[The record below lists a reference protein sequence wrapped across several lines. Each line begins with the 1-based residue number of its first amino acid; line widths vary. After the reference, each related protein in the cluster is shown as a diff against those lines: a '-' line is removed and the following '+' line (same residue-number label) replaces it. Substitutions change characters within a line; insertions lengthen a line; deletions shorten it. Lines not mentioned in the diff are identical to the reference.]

1 MLPSTRTSLPRL
13 ILVPALI
20 SLGVT
25 LLRLTGEL
33 LRWSEAWFSTA
44 TQGVT
49 PSGLSWLIGIT
60 WLPIPF
66 GAYFAWKL
74 SARGQGPEHSPVR
87 SLAFALAAVG
97 VVLLRVS
104 YRPPLPF
111 PQVLLFIWGSMI
123 PAGVLAYWGWPALG
137 RTLLAYGFAARLP
150 VAGIMFLA
158 MMGKW
163 GTHYD
168 YVGMPAEFHMGLW
181 RGFFWLAFFPQ
192 LVFWVLFTLV
202 LGTLSGSLTALVAS
216 ARIKSPPA
224 FAPR

>member
-1 MLPSTRTSLPRL
+1 MLPSPRTSLPRL
-13 ILVPALI
+13 ILVPALL

-44 TQGVT
+44 TQGVA
-49 PSGLSWLIGIT
+49 PSGWSWLIGIT

-74 SARGQGPEHSPVR
+74 WTAGQGPSGPPFR
-87 SLAFALAAVG
+87 ALAWSLGAIG
-97 VVLLRVS
+97 VVLLGMS

-123 PAGVLAYWGWPALG
+123 PAGILAYRAWPALG
-137 RTLLAYGFAARLP
+137 QTLLAYGLAARIP

-158 MMGKW
+158 MMGRW

-168 YVGMPAEFHMGLW
+168 YVGMPPEFQMSLW

-202 LGTLSGSLTALVAS
+202 LGALSGSLFALAAS
-216 ARIKSPPA
+216 ARVKSPPA

>member
-1 MLPSTRTSLPRL
+1 MSKLSKARL

-44 TQGVT
+44 TQGVS
-49 PSGLSWLIGIT
+49 PSGWSWLIGIT

-66 GAYFAWKL
+66 GAYFAWRL
-74 SARGQGPEHSPVR
+74 IDAGGGSPRSPVR
-87 SLAFALAAVG
+87 SLGFAIAAVVV
-97 VVLLRVS
+97 VVLGTSL
-104 YRPPLPF
+104 RPPLPF
-111 PQVLLFIWGSMI
+111 PWILLFIWGSMV
-123 PAGVLAYWGWPALG
+123 PAAVLAYCGWPALG

-150 VAGIMFLA
+150 VVVIMFLA

-168 YVGMPAEFHMGLW
+168 YVGMPPEFQMGLW

-202 LGTLSGSLTALVAS
+202 LGTLSGTLTALVAS
-216 ARIKSPPA
+216 ARLKSPPA
-224 FAPR
+224 YAPR

>member
-1 MLPSTRTSLPRL
+1 M
-13 ILVPALI
+13 PALV

-25 LLRLTGEL
+25 LFRLTGEL

-74 SARGQGPEHSPVR
+74 SAVAQSPPRSPVR
-87 SLAFALAAVG
+87 SLAFPLAAVG
-97 VVLLRVS
+97 VVLLGVS

-137 RTLLAYGFAARLP
+137 RALLAYGFAARLP
-150 VAGIMFLA
+150 VAVIMFLA
-158 MMGKW
+158 MMGK
-163 GTHYD
+163 
-168 YVGMPAEFHMGLW
+168 
-181 RGFFWLAFFPQ
+181 
-192 LVFWVLFTLV
+192 
-202 LGTLSGSLTALVAS
+202 
-216 ARIKSPPA
+216 
-224 FAPR
+224 

>member
-13 ILVPALI
+13 VLVPALL

-33 LRWSEAWFSTA
+33 LRWPEAWFSTA
-44 TQGVT
+44 TQGVV
-49 PSGLSWLIGIT
+49 PSGWSWLIGIT
-60 WLPIPF
+60 WLPIPI

-74 SARGQGPEHSPVR
+74 WTDGKGPSGSAVR
-87 SLAFALAAVG
+87 SAAWSLGAVA
-97 VVLLRVS
+97 VVLLGVS

-123 PAGVLAYWGWPALG
+123 PAGVLAYLAWPALG
-137 RTLLAYGFAARLP
+137 RTLLVYGLASRIP

-158 MMGKW
+158 MMGRW

-168 YVGMPAEFHMGLW
+168 YVGMPPEFQMGQW

-202 LGTLSGSLTALVAS
+202 LGALSGSLFALAAS
-216 ARIKSPPA
+216 SRLKSPPA

>member
-1 MLPSTRTSLPRL
+1 MNSSDVSIPRL

-25 LLRLTGEL
+25 LVRLTGEL

-49 PSGLSWLIGIT
+49 PSGWSWLIGIT

-74 SARGQGPEHSPVR
+74 SISGRVPRR
-87 SLAFALAAVG
+87 SLFRTLAWALAASA
-97 VVLLRVS
+97 VVLLGTW

-123 PAGVLAYWGWPALG
+123 PAGALAYRGWPVLG
-137 RTLLAYGFAARLP
+137 QTLLAYGLAARIP
-150 VAGIMFLA
+150 VAAIMFLA
-158 MMGKW
+158 MMGNW

-168 YVGMPAEFHMGLW
+168 YVGMPPEFQMGLW

-202 LGTLSGSLTALVAS
+202 LGTLSGSLTALLAG
-216 ARIKSPPA
+216 ARFKSPPA

>member
-1 MLPSTRTSLPRL
+1 MSSRNPSLPRL

-44 TQGVT
+44 TQGMT
-49 PSGLSWLIGIT
+49 PSGSSWLIGIT

-74 SARGQGPEHSPVR
+74 SAGGQGPKPSPFR
-87 SLAFALAAVG
+87 ALAWALAAVG
-97 VVLLRVS
+97 VVLLGLS

-111 PQVLLFIWGSMI
+111 PQVLLYIWSSMI

-137 RTLLAYGFAARLP
+137 RTLVAYGLAARIP
-150 VAGIMFLA
+150 VAVIMFLA
-158 MMGKW
+158 MMGRW

-168 YVGMPAEFHMGLW
+168 YAGMPPEFQMGLW

-202 LGTLSGSLTALVAS
+202 LGTLSGSLTACVAS
-216 ARIKSPPA
+216 ARLKSPPA
-224 FAPR
+224 YAPR

>member
-1 MLPSTRTSLPRL
+1 MFPSTRTSLPRL

-33 LRWSEAWFSTA
+33 LRLSEAWFSTA

-49 PSGLSWLIGIT
+49 PNGWSWLIGIT

-74 SARGQGPEHSPVR
+74 SEEGQGPPRRLFH
-87 SLAFALAAVG
+87 SLAFSLAAVG
-97 VVLLRVS
+97 VVLLGMW

-111 PQVLLFIWGSMI
+111 PQVLLYIWGSMI
-123 PAGVLAYWGWPALG
+123 PAGVLAYRGWPALG
-137 RTLLAYGFAARLP
+137 RTLLVYGLAARIP
-150 VAGIMFLA
+150 VAAIMFLA
-158 MMGKW
+158 MMGRW

-168 YVGMPAEFHMGLW
+168 YVGMPPEFHMGLW

-202 LGTLSGSLTALVAS
+202 LGTLSGSLAALVAS
-216 ARIKSPPA
+216 PRLKSPPA